1 MKAGKLESGE
11 AARAKSSVVERAS
24 VSSSTQNWPD
34 RIESAAEAVRKR
46 LGDRRPEVAVVL
58 GSGLGFLADQ
68 VGSAVRIPYSD
79 IPGFPR
85 TTVIGHGA
93 ELVAGQLA
101 GKQVLVQSGRFHL
114 YEGHDAA
121 ITALPVRV
129 FATLGIDT
137 LILTNAA
144 GGIRRTF
151 SSGTVMLIADHI
163 NLTFRNPLFGPVL
176 PGEERF
182 PDMSDPYDS
191 SLRALAREAARDKRV
206 LLDEG
211 VYVQLL
217 GPSYETPA
225 EIRML
230 DRLGADAVGMSTVV
244 EVIAARARGLR
255 CLGFS
260 VVTNLASGISPKR
273 LDHAEVMETAHRV
286 RNELAALVEGV
297 IERL

>member
-1 MKAGKLESGE
+1 
-11 AARAKSSVVERAS
+11 
-24 VSSSTQNWPD
+24 
-34 RIESAAEAVRKR
+34 
-46 LGDRRPEVAVVL
+46 VL
-58 GSGLGFLADQ
+58 GSGLGFFAKRMKDTI
-68 VGSAVRIPYSD
+68 AMPYRE
-79 IPGFPR
+79 IPGFPE
-85 TTVIGHGA
+85 TTVIGHGG
-93 ELVAGQLA
+93 ELVAGKIA
-101 GKQVLVQSGRFHL
+101 GKDVLAQSGRFHL
-114 YEGHDAA
+114 YEGHEPGVA
-121 ITALPVRV
+121 ALPVRT
-129 FATLGIDT
+129 FAALGVDT

-151 SSGTVMLIADHI
+151 ASGTVMLIADHI
-163 NLTFRNPLFGPVL
+163 NLAFRNPLTGPVQ

-191 SLRALAREAARDKRV
+191 SLRAIAREVALQKKVA
-206 LLDEG
+206 LNEG

-230 DRLGADAVGMSTVV
+230 DRLGADAVGMSTAA

-260 VVTNLASGISPKR
+260 VVTNLAAGISPTK
-273 LDHAEVMETAHRV
+273 LHHAEVMETANRV
-286 RNELAALVEGV
+286 SGELGALLEGV

>member
-1 MKAGKLESGE
+1 LKTA
-11 AARAKSSVVERAS
+11 ERAER
-24 VSSSTQNWPD
+24 TERD
-34 RIESAAEAVRKR
+34 RAAQIAAAAKAIRSHLGNRKPR
-46 LGDRRPEVAVVL
+46 IAVVL
-58 GSGLGFLADQ
+58 GSGLGFLAGQIQDP
-68 VGSAVRIPYSD
+68 VRIPYEEV
-79 IPGFPR
+79 PGFPG
-85 TTVIGHGA
+85 TTVIGHGS
-93 ELVAGQLA
+93 ELVAGRLA

-114 YEGHDAA
+114 YEGHDANV
-121 ITALPVRV
+121 TALPVRA

-137 LILTNAA
+137 LLLTNAA

-163 NLTFRNPLFGPVL
+163 NLTFRNPLTGPVL

-182 PDMSDPYDS
+182 PDMSDPYDA
-191 SLRALAREAARDKRV
+191 SLRAVAREVARDRRIAM
-206 LLDEG
+206 DEG
-211 VYVQLL
+211 VYLQLL

-244 EVIAARARGLR
+244 EVIAARARGLK

-260 VVTNLASGISPKR
+260 VITNLAAGISPTK
-273 LDHAEVMETAHRV
+273 LHHAEVMETANRV

-297 IERL
+297 IQRL

>member
-1 MKAGKLESGE
+1 LKTAEKTERTERAEKDRAEQVE
-11 AARAKSSVVERAS
+11 AAAGA
-24 VSSSTQNWPD
+24 
-34 RIESAAEAVRKR
+34 IRKR
-46 LGDRRPEVAVVL
+46 LGNRRPKVAVVL
-58 GSGLGFLADQ
+58 GSGLGFLTEHIEE
-68 VGSAVRIPYSD
+68 AVRIPYKD
-79 IPGFPR
+79 VPGFPE

-93 ELVAGQLA
+93 ELVAGRLA
-101 GKQVLVQSGRFHL
+101 GKQVLAQSGRFHL

-121 ITALPVRV
+121 VTVLPVRA
-129 FATLGIDT
+129 FAGLGIDT
-137 LILTNAA
+137 LLLTNAA

-151 SSGTVMLIADHI
+151 SSGTVMLIADHV
-163 NLTFRNPLFGPVL
+163 NLTFRNPLTGPVL

-182 PDMSDPYDS
+182 PDMSAPYDS
-191 SLRALAREAARDKRV
+191 SLRAVAREVARERRIA
-206 LLDEG
+206 LDEG
-211 VYVQLL
+211 IYVQLL

-260 VVTNLASGISPKR
+260 VITNLAAGISPTK
-273 LDHAEVMETAHRV
+273 LHHAEVMETANRV
-286 RNELAALVEGV
+286 RNELAGLVEGV